1 MKDISSLLFTAAIF
15 FCSTAL
21 AGDTMTNKNIVQV
34 DPEQLETVELSA
46 VTDYPFMKVISGDN
60 PVAGGLTSFHSSD
73 GKFEVGFYHGSEVT
87 LQINNWPVDE
97 FMYFLEGQVE
107 ITNEDGSSKIYGPG
121 DALVMPKGFNGTWR
135 QLGPIKKINISYP
148 GNDVS
153 EEQE

>member
-1 MKDISSLLFTAAIF
+1 MKDISSLLLFAAIF

-21 AGDTMTNKNIVQV
+21 ADDTMKNKNIVQV

-46 VTDYPFMKVISGDN
+46 VTDYPFMKVIDGDN
-60 PVAGGLTSFHSSD
+60 PVAGGLTSYQSRD

-87 LQINNWPVDE
+87 LLISNWPVDE

-148 GNDVS
+148 G
-153 EEQE
+153 E

>member
-1 MKDISSLLFTAAIF
+1 MKEFSSFLFTAAIF

-21 AGDTMTNKNIVQV
+21 AVDTMKAKNIVQL
-34 DPEQLETVELSA
+34 DPEKLEAVELSP
-46 VTDYPFMKVISGDN
+46 VTDYSFMKVIDGDS

-87 LQINNWPVDE
+87 LRIDGWPVTE

-121 DALVMPKGFNGTWR
+121 DSLVMPMGFKGTWR

-148 GNDVS
+148 G
-153 EEQE
+153 E

>member
-1 MKDISSLLFTAAIF
+1 MKEFSSLLFTAAIF

-21 AGDTMTNKNIVQV
+21 ADDTMKAKNIVQL
-34 DPEQLETVELSA
+34 DPEKLETAELSP
-46 VTDYPFMKVISGDN
+46 VTDYPFMKVIDGEN
-60 PVAGGLTSFHSSD
+60 PVAGGLTGFHTSD

-87 LQINNWPVDE
+87 LRIDGWPVTE

-107 ITNEDGSSKIYGPG
+107 ITNEDGSSRIYGPG

-148 GNDVS
+148 G
-153 EEQE
+153 E

>member
-1 MKDISSLLFTAAIF
+1 MKTVSGLLFLGAILF
-15 FCSTAL
+15 GAVSAEEEM
-21 AGDTMTNKNIVQV
+21 ANKNIVDL
-34 DPEQLETVELSA
+34 DPGELETVELSA
-46 VTDYPFMKVISGDN
+46 VTDYPFMKVVAGDN
-60 PVAGGLTSFHSSD
+60 PVAGGLTSYQSSD

-87 LQINNWPVDE
+87 LRISNWPVDE

-148 GNDVS
+148 G
-153 EEQE
+153 E